1 MVIIL
6 RKIINLPVVMKG
18 FSWKDPP
25 SCKRHN
31 TSCNVL
37 QQYTKIIKMRT
48 LLAYYSKI
56 LSKLKRTRSLKM
68 SDLYVLN

>member
-48 LLAYYSKI
+48 LLAYYS
-56 LSKLKRTRSLKM
+56 
-68 SDLYVLN
+68 